1 MAPRI
6 YWDEQLDEARTPRFE
21 REKLVLWDDYEEF
34 KCREKNR
41 KRMAEQ
47 KKAMARVKAAA

>member
-47 KKAMARVKAAA
+47 KKAAAA